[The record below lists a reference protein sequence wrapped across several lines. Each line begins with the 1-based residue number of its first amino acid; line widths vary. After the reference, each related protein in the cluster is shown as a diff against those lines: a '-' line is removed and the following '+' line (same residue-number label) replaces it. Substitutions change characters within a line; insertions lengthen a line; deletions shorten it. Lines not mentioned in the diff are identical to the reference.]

1 MLSVRFT
8 MACLGFLACTQITE
22 SRADEFG
29 TKWAA
34 SWVTA
39 IQSAYVAP
47 TIAQTPSVPA
57 YDPQPDLSFALP
69 DATTSG
75 AVDQTFRL
83 IIKPDIWGKT
93 VRIRLSNAF
102 GSQPATFESAS
113 IGLQQYQANV
123 VHGTSV
129 AITFKGGAPS
139 VHVPAGGDV
148 FSDPI
153 HLPFVDQIGASGL
166 AGRNLAVSLA
176 VQGASGPVS
185 YHADAWQTNYISPQ
199 GTGNVTLD
207 ESDTAFPFSSTAYF
221 FLSELD
227 VLAPRNT
234 IVLVAYGDSITDGT
248 FSTLNGYDRW
258 SNVMSRKL
266 HEKLGDDVSVVNGGI
281 SGNAVS
287 GVFVGQSAVDRLG
300 RDVLS
305 VSGVSGV
312 VWLEG
317 INDLGGLGTTDA
329 PVIEGYKQVVAR
341 LHANN
346 IAVVGAT
353 VTPSYGPGGQPPAS
367 SPFLAGAPPLAIR
380 YAGVQTDTY
389 RKQLNSFIVNSGIY
403 DSVADFSGAI
413 TDPTTGTMQSVFV
426 PSSEGSAGD
435 YLHPNRYGYQ
445 VMGRTAAE
453 AVLKL
458 VSGKASNN

>member
-1 MLSVRFT
+1 MVKFQYV
-8 MACLGFLACTQITE
+8 MASLAFLTCAQVSE

-29 TKWAA
+29 AKWAA

-47 TIAQTPSVPA
+47 TTPQVPIVPP

-69 DATTSG
+69 DATVSG
-75 AVDQTFRL
+75 AVNQSFRL
-83 IIKPDIWGKT
+83 IIKPDIWGRT

-102 GSQPATFESAS
+102 GAQPVTFEAAT
-113 IGLQQYQANV
+113 IGLQQYQANIV
-123 VHGTSV
+123 RGTSV
-129 AITFKGGAPS
+129 PITFRGGASS
-139 VHVPAGGDV
+139 VRVPAGGDV

-153 HLPFVDQIGASGL
+153 NLPFVDRVGAAEL
-166 AGRNLAVSLA
+166 AGRNLAVSVA
-176 VQGASGPVS
+176 VRGSSGPIS

-199 GTGNVTLD
+199 NSGNVTLD
-207 ESDTAFPFSSTAYF
+207 ENDTAFPFSSTAYF

-227 VLAPRNT
+227 VLAPRDT

-266 HEKLGDDVSVVNGGI
+266 HEKLGNAVSVVNEGI
-281 SGNAVS
+281 SSNAVS
-287 GVFVGQSAVDRLG
+287 GVFIGQSAVDRLG
-300 RDVLS
+300 RDVLG
-305 VSGVSGV
+305 VSGLSGV

-317 INDLGGLGTTDA
+317 INDLGGLGITEI
-329 PVIEGYKQVVAR
+329 PVINGYKQVVAR
-341 LHANN
+341 LHTSN

-353 VTPSYGPGGQPPAS
+353 VTPSYGPGGYPPAN
-367 SPFLAGAPPLAIR
+367 SPFLAGAPQLAIR

-389 RKQLNSFIVNSGIY
+389 RKQLNSFIMHSGVY
-403 DSVADFSGAI
+403 DGVADFSGAI
-413 TDPTTGTMQSVFV
+413 TDPATGTMRAMFV

-445 VMGRTAAE
+445 IMGETAAN
-453 AVLKL
+453 AVIKL
-458 VSGKASNN
+458 IRGTVSAR